1 MYKLSKYLKRYK
13 KETIIGPVFKLI
25 EAILELIAPFIM
37 ANIIDVGIKNS
48 DFDYVLR
55 MGALMILMS
64 VIGLLCALVCQY
76 CAAKASQGFG
86 TDLRNRMFEHIGE
99 LSHAELDIIGTPS
112 LITRITNDINQLQV
126 AVAMLIRLV
135 I

>member
-48 DFDYVLR
+48 DFDYVL
-55 MGALMILMS
+55 
-64 VIGLLCALVCQY
+64 
-76 CAAKASQGFG
+76 
-86 TDLRNRMFEHIGE
+86 
-99 LSHAELDIIGTPS
+99 
-112 LITRITNDINQLQV
+112 
-126 AVAMLIRLV
+126 
-135 I
+135 